1 MSSRKVVRIDGFC
14 MKRFL
19 VFVFL
24 LFASFSVFAREKE
37 VKVFLENVYADV
49 VGISK
54 TMTGDYECLV
64 EKYCSSSFRFT
75 YEKVRRLEEKNG
87 EIVLHSGGG
96 AYDLFVECQDYFES
110 VVYDVEKV
118 ERVATASDNVYCAIV
133 VARFSCD
140 SYEEKEW
147 SFKRYVYVV
156 DENGELRI
164 SDFKTPGEK
173 SDYEIM
179 RKVLSVL

>member
-1 MSSRKVVRIDGFC
+1 
-14 MKRFL
+14 MKKFFL
-19 VFVFL
+19 FTVLLFTSFS
-24 LFASFSVFAREKE
+24 LFASEDE
-37 VKVFLENVYADV
+37 VKSFLENVYADV
-49 VGISK
+49 AGISK

-164 SDFKTPGEK
+164 SDFKTPGEN

>member
-1 MSSRKVVRIDGFC
+1 MREYNQEGWNRKYGFW
-14 MKRFL
+14 K
-19 VFVFL
+19 
-24 LFASFSVFAREKE
+24 KG
-37 VKVFLENVYADV
+37 KVGN
-49 VGISK
+49 
-54 TMTGDYECLV
+54 
-64 EKYCSSSFRFT
+64 
-75 YEKVRRLEEKNG
+75 
-87 EIVLHSGGG
+87 
-96 AYDLFVECQDYFES
+96 

-156 DENGELRI
+156 DENGELCI